1 MTLPAKVIILLQT
14 TPNLPEKN
22 ASSPFKSTNPCLV
35 MKKISRKTLEVSKK
49 VVSLQ
54 RNLQWRIPHY
64 ANRTPGVDWI

>member
-35 MKKISRKTLEVSKK
+35 MKKNQQKNFGSIEKSSIFAAEFAVTDSTL
-49 VVSLQ
+49 
-54 RNLQWRIPHY
+54 R
-64 ANRTPGVDWI
+64 